1 MKNNLVTHEL
11 QDSEKTQKNIFCRH
25 CKEISMI
32 REWKAD
38 TIGVHN
44 DNTCSLLETF
54 NNNQDVNLICPRCL
68 KSSQTSQLD
77 VISPMIVKQEILKSM
92 EIIVQKTR
100 TSNKRVL
107 VRINNEIFYP
117 GYPEGGFNFYMSD
130 VHLISMPAHKRPYF
144 SFPLIRDTEEG
155 KLKRV
160 AVIVDE
166 DFDVLLQINNICNGL
181 NAGGGLMGF
190 ERSFEKQGI
199 HIKAINKLAGSK
211 YSSYYLGDKNK

>member
-1 MKNNLVTHEL
+1 MKNNLVA
-11 QDSEKTQKNIFCRH
+11 QDFLECEKTQKNLFCRL
-25 CKEISMI
+25 CKEITMI
-32 REWKAD
+32 REWKVERGENPC
-38 TIGVHN
+38 TLLKN
-44 DNTCSLLETF
+44 EKSLNL
-54 NNNQDVNLICPRCL
+54 QDVNLICPRCL
-68 KSSQTSQLD
+68 KGSLTSQVD
-77 VISPMIVKQEILKSM
+77 VISPLIVKGEILKSM

-130 VHLISMPAHKRPYF
+130 VHLISMPAQKRPYF
-144 SFPLIRDTEEG
+144 SFPLIRDTKEG
-155 KLKRV
+155 ELKRV

-166 DFDVLLQINNICNGL
+166 DFDVLIQINNICNGL

-211 YSSYYLGDKNK
+211 YNSYYLGDKNK